1 MARSLRKAAV
11 LSILTL
17 FALSAVTTERSSA
30 APLDQIAIMAP
41 AAPGGGWDSTARA
54 MQDVLQSAGIVK
66 SVQVENVAGAGGTRG
81 LVQFIKRKGDPKAW
95 MMSGLVMVGAVILN
109 KSPVTLAE
117 VTPIARLT
125 SEWQAIAVTPE
136 AKIQSMQDLV
146 TALRANIGA
155 VSWGG
160 GSAGG
165 TDHITAA
172 LLAKAAGVDPAK
184 VNYVA
189 HSGGGDSLAAILGNH
204 VSLGV
209 NSVSEFMPQV
219 QAGKLKIIGV
229 SSEKRIPGVNAP
241 SFKEAGLD
249 VVVANWRG
257 VMAAP
262 DISAED
268 RGTITDLVD
277 KMVKSDQWKAKLK
290 ERGWEENYLSGDAF
304 RQYVTAEQARVGE
317 IMKSIGIG
325 R

>member
-1 MARSLRKAAV
+1 MTGRPLKIAAV
-11 LSILTL
+11 
-17 FALSAVTTERSSA
+17 SAFLA
-30 APLDQIAIMAP
+30 AFFVQPPGVVAASLDQVSIMAP

-54 MQDVLQSAGIVK
+54 MQEVLQAAGIVK
-66 SVQVENVAGAGGTRG
+66 SVQVENVPGAGGTRG
-81 LVQFIKRKGDPKAW
+81 LVQFLKRKGDPKAW
-95 MMSGLVMVGAVILN
+95 MMSGLVMVGAIVLN
-109 KSPVTLAE
+109 KTPASLTD

-125 SEWQAIAVTPE
+125 SEWQAIAVTPD
-136 AKIQSMQDLV
+136 AKIQNMQDLV
-146 TALRANIGA
+146 AALRANVGA

-172 LLAKAAGVDPAK
+172 LLAKAAGVDAAK

-229 SSEKRIPGVNAP
+229 SSEKRLPGVDAP
-241 SFKEAGLD
+241 TFKEAGLD
-249 VVVANWRG
+249 VVIANWRG
-257 VMAAP
+257 IMGAPELSADDRASVSEAVDRMA
-262 DISAED
+262 
-268 RGTITDLVD
+268 
-277 KMVKSDQWKAKLK
+277 KSEQWKAKLK

-304 RQYVTAEQARVGE
+304 RKYVADEQARVGE
-317 IMKSIGIG
+317 IMRSVGVG

>member
-1 MARSLRKAAV
+1 MARQLLKAAILAISV
-11 LSILTL
+11 LVAGI
-17 FALSAVTTERSSA
+17 AAERA
-30 APLDQIAIMAP
+30 AADALDQVTIMAP
-41 AAPGGGWDSTARA
+41 AAPGGGWDSTARV
-54 MQDVLQSAGIVK
+54 MQEVLQAAGIVK

-81 LVQFIKRKGDPKAW
+81 LVQFVKRKGDPKAW
-95 MMSGLVMVGAVILN
+95 MMSGLVMVGAIVLN
-109 KSPVTLAE
+109 KTPMSLTD

-125 SEWQAIAVTPE
+125 AEWQAIAVTPE

-146 TALRANIGA
+146 AALRANVGA

-165 TDHITAA
+165 TDHLTAA
-172 LLAKAAGVDPAK
+172 LLAKAAGSDAAK
-184 VNYVA
+184 INYVA

-219 QAGKLKIIGV
+219 AAGKLKIIGI
-229 SSEKRIPGVNAP
+229 SSDKRLPGINAP
-241 SFKEAGLD
+241 TFKEGGLD
-249 VVVANWRG
+249 VVIANWRG
-257 VMAAP
+257 IMGAP
-262 DISAED
+262 DLSASD
-268 RGTITDLVD
+268 RAMVTETVD
-277 KMVKSDQWKAKLK
+277 KMVKSEQWKAKLK

-304 RQYVTAEQARVGE
+304 RQYVAAEQSRVSE

>member
-1 MARSLRKAAV
+1 MSRCPFKAALV
-11 LSILTL
+11 SILASV
-17 FALSAVTTERSSA
+17 ALGTPALERADA
-30 APLDQIAIMAP
+30 ASLDQVTIMAP

-54 MQDVLQSAGIVK
+54 MQDVLQVAGIVK

-81 LVQFIKRKGDPKAW
+81 LVQFVKRKGDPKSW
-95 MMSGLVMVGAVILN
+95 MMSGLVMIGAIVLN
-109 KSPVTLAE
+109 KTPVSLTE

-125 SEWQAIAVTPE
+125 AEWQAIAVTPE
-136 AKIQSMQDLV
+136 AKIQSMNDLV
-146 TALRANIGA
+146 AALRANVGA

-172 LLAKAAGVDPAK
+172 LLAKAAGVDAAK

-229 SSEKRIPGVNAP
+229 SSDKRLPGVNAP
-241 SFKEAGLD
+241 TFKEAGLD
-249 VVVANWRG
+249 VIIANWRG
-257 VMAAP
+257 IMAAP
-262 DISAED
+262 DLADAD
-268 RGTITDLVD
+268 RAAVTAAVD
-277 KMVKSDQWKAKLK
+277 QMVKSEQWKTKLK

-304 RQYVTAEQARVGE
+304 RKYVADEQTRVGE
-317 IMKSIGIG
+317 IMRSVGLG

>member
-1 MARSLRKAAV
+1 MARHLLKAAMLTT
-11 LSILTL
+11 LSLT
-17 FALSAVTTERSSA
+17 ALGTAPERA
-30 APLDQIAIMAP
+30 AAESIEQLTIMAP
-41 AAPGGGWDSTARA
+41 AAPGGGWDSTARV
-54 MQDVLQSAGIVK
+54 MQDVLQAAGIVK

-81 LVQFIKRKGDPKAW
+81 LVQFVKRKGDPKAW
-95 MMSGLVMVGAVILN
+95 MMSGLVMIGAIVLN
-109 KSPVTLAE
+109 KTPLTLTD

-125 SEWQAIAVTPE
+125 AEWQAIAVTPD

-146 TALRANIGA
+146 AALRANVGA

-165 TDHITAA
+165 TDHLTAA
-172 LLAKAAGVDPAK
+172 LLAKAAGADAAK

-219 QAGKLKIIGV
+219 EAGKLKIIGV
-229 SSEKRIPGVNAP
+229 SSDKRLPGVNAP
-241 SFKEAGLD
+241 TFKEAGLD

-257 VMAAP
+257 IMAAP
-262 DISAED
+262 DLSAAD
-268 RGTITDLVD
+268 LAMVTDLVD

-304 RQYVTAEQARVGE
+304 RKYVTAEQSRVGE

>member
-1 MARSLRKAAV
+1 MVTALAAAV
-11 LSILTL
+11 ISVPS
-17 FALSAVTTERSSA
+17 ARLSAASLE
-30 APLDQIAIMAP
+30 QIALIAP
-41 AAPGGGWDSTARA
+41 AAPGGGWDATARA
-54 MQDVLQSAGIVK
+54 MQDVLQSTGIVK

-81 LVQFIKRKGDPKAW
+81 LVQFVKRKGDAKVW
-95 MMSGLVMVGAVILN
+95 MISGLVMVGAIILN
-109 KSPVTLAE
+109 KTAVTLND

-125 SEWQAIAVTPE
+125 AEWQAIAVTPE
-136 AKIQSMQDLV
+136 AKIQSMQDLIA
-146 TALRANIGA
+146 ALRADVGS

-219 QAGKLKIIGV
+219 QGGKLKIIGV
-229 SSEKRIPGVNAP
+229 SSDKRLPGIDAP
-241 SFKEAGLD
+241 TFKEVGLD
-249 VVVANWRG
+249 VVIANWRA

-262 DISAED
+262 GLSDADRAEITGVID
-268 RGTITDLVD
+268 R
-277 KMVKSDQWKAKLK
+277 MVKTDQWKARLK
-290 ERGWEENYLSGDAF
+290 ERGWEDNYLSGDAF
-304 RQYVTAEQARVGE
+304 RSFVAAEQKRVGE
-317 IMKSIGIG
+317 IMNMVGIG
-325 R
+325 K